1 MSLER
6 FTLVELAD
14 GDAVGQRAAELF
26 FAIGAEAQRA
36 RGRFT
41 VALAGGSTPAAM
53 HRALREAPSH
63 EFNWGS
69 VDVFFG
75 DERAVAPDSPLS
87 NFGNAKAQLL
97 DHVAVAS
104 SRVHPMPA
112 WSDDLDAVATAYER
126 ALREACRD
134 EGALDLL
141 VMGVGDDAHILSL
154 FPGCPLIDEDGGAL
168 VAALRD
174 PPMNPAVSRI
184 TLTPTALRRA
194 RHVLVLLVGAKK
206 REARRALSSA
216 SARASSVPI
225 LLLDTRLTPTSG
237 REATLLLV
245 DHASRT

>member
-6 FTLVELAD
+6 FTVVELAD
-14 GDAVGQRAAELF
+14 GDAVGARAAELF
-26 FAIGAEAQRA
+26 LAIGAEAQRA
-36 RGRFT
+36 RGTFT

-53 HRALREAPSH
+53 HKALREAPSH

-87 NFGNAKAQLL
+87 NFGNARAQLL
-97 DHVAVAS
+97 DQVPLA
-104 SRVHPMPA
+104 RVHPMPA
-112 WSDDLDAVATAYER
+112 WSDDLDAGATAYER
-126 ALREACRD
+126 ALRDACGD
-134 EGALDLL
+134 DGALDLL
-141 VMGVGDDAHILSL
+141 VMGVGEDAHILSL

-168 VAALRD
+168 VAALHD

-194 RHVLVLLVGAKK
+194 HNVLVLLVGAKK

-216 SARASSVPI
+216 SVTASSAPV
-225 LLLDTRLTPTSG
+225 LLLDTRLALTRG
-237 REATLLLV
+237 REATVLLL
-245 DHASRT
+245 DHASRP